1 MTNPLPQNQEHF
13 LTEQTKTADL
23 TSHPDPTQEASI
35 SQESQRKQQNPVSQE
50 SGENVAEP
58 SVDSLA
64 QLFQERDQ
72 GTGQKSL
79 VSKSAHEERE
89 PEGVKAHPKDSQPS
103 EKGEDAAEKTK
114 LTLKN
119 PQTSDHEKGQ
129 SDLEALQQ
137 ELARTQK
144 RLTENQQYGRHNAQ
158 RLKQALKITQELV
171 HEGSLSEE
179 EALKLKGALESEISE
194 TPEDIGTSDP
204 HPFTRI
210 LKIAN
215 QELENI
221 RRYTEDTSLD
231 DKVRAFDHFL
241 VIASPKDQEQA
252 LEELQ
257 EVLDQPL
264 ALAKKM
270 LALGQQYQSSYQAM
284 KKAGGLQA
292 LLEQK
297 DQEIAKLEKNLD
309 KLTQKLSQYEDY
321 DTPRYRLEDRG
332 PIGAEAPLKDT
343 VSSLFDER
351 DRVRP
356 R

>member
-1 MTNPLPQNQEHF
+1 MTNTLAQDHPLDEIAKPQAPLKPQPGVVEG
-13 LTEQTKTADL
+13 
-23 TSHPDPTQEASI
+23 PSI
-35 SQESQRKQQNPVSQE
+35 NQE
-50 SGENVAEP
+50 SGEKVPES

-79 VSKSAHEERE
+79 ESKKSAGERE

-103 EKGEDAAEKTK
+103 EKGEDAAEKTQR
-114 LTLKN
+114 TLKTQQVSKREEEQ
-119 PQTSDHEKGQ
+119 PDW
-129 SDLEALQQ
+129 EALQQ

-171 HEGSLSEE
+171 TEGSLSED
-179 EALKLKGALESEISE
+179 EALRLKEALEAEAQ
-194 TPEDIGTSDP
+194 EDIVVSDP
-204 HPFTRI
+204 HPFARI
-210 LKIAN
+210 LSIAN

-241 VIASPKDQEQA
+241 VIASPQDQEQA

-270 LALGQQYQSSYQAM
+270 LAFGQQYQSSYQAM
-284 KKAGGLQA
+284 KKAGGIQA

-297 DQEIAKLEKNLD
+297 DQEIATLSKKLD
-309 KLTQKLSQYEDY
+309 KFKEKLSHYEDY

-332 PIGAEAPLKDT
+332 PLGAEAPLKDT

-351 DRVRP
+351 DRGRP

>member
-1 MTNPLPQNQEHF
+1 MTNTLVQDQEHP
-13 LTEQTKTADL
+13 LDEIAKPQAPLKAQ
-23 TSHPDPTQEASI
+23 PGVVEGPSI
-35 SQESQRKQQNPVSQE
+35 NQE
-50 SGENVAEP
+50 SGEDTPES

-72 GTGQKSL
+72 GSGQKKGLQKRTDELGKLQPLQSL
-79 VSKSAHEERE
+79 SKPSSRQEENKPTE
-89 PEGVKAHPKDSQPS
+89 TAKAAPE
-103 EKGEDAAEKTK
+103 AAETQEVD
-114 LTLKN
+114 
-119 PQTSDHEKGQ
+119 QTP
-129 SDLEALQQ
+129 DLEALQQ

-158 RLKQALKITQELV
+158 RLKQALKITQELMA
-171 HEGSLSEE
+171 EGSLSEE
-179 EALKLKGALESEISE
+179 EAFKLKEALETEVPDDVS
-194 TPEDIGTSDP
+194 TSP
-204 HPFTRI
+204 SHPFARI
-210 LKIAN
+210 LSVAN

-221 RRYTEDTSLD
+221 RRYTEDTRLD

-241 VIASPKDQEQA
+241 VIASPQDQEQA
-252 LEELQ
+252 LEDLQ

-270 LALGQQYQSSYQAM
+270 LALGQQYHPSYQAM

-297 DQEIAKLEKNLD
+297 DQEIATLSKKLD

-332 PIGAEAPLKDT
+332 PLGAEASFKDT

>member
-1 MTNPLPQNQEHF
+1 MTNPSPQNQEHP
-13 LTEQTKTADL
+13 LDEIAKPQAPL
-23 TSHPDPTQEASI
+23 NAQPGVVPGPSL
-35 SQESQRKQQNPVSQE
+35 NQE
-50 SGENVAEP
+50 SGEKPLEP

-79 VSKSAHEERE
+79 ESKKSAGERE

-103 EKGEDAAEKTK
+103 EKGEDGVEKTK
-114 LTLKN
+114 GTLKK
-119 PQTSDHEKGQ
+119 HQ
-129 SDLEALQQ
+129 SLDREEEHPDLEALQQ

-171 HEGSLSEE
+171 QEGSLSED
-179 EALKLKGALESEISE
+179 EALRLKGALESEISE
-194 TPEDIGTSDP
+194 TPEDLGTTKG
-204 HPFTRI
+204 HPFARI
-210 LKIAN
+210 LSIAN

-241 VIASPKDQEQA
+241 VIASPQDQEQA

-257 EVLDQPL
+257 EVRDQPL

-270 LALGQQYQSSYQAM
+270 LAFGQQYQSSYQAM

-297 DQEIAKLEKNLD
+297 DQEIAILSKKLD

-321 DTPRYRLEDRG
+321 DKPRYRLEDRG
-332 PIGAEAPLKDT
+332 PLGAEALLRDT

>member
-1 MTNPLPQNQEHF
+1 MTNTLAQDHSLDEIAKPQAPLKAQPGVVEEPSGKQEYPQ
-13 LTEQTKTADL
+13 
-23 TSHPDPTQEASI
+23 
-35 SQESQRKQQNPVSQE
+35 KQP
-50 SGENVAEP
+50 GEKVPEP

-72 GTGQKSL
+72 GADQKKGLQKRTDELGKLQPLQSL
-79 VSKSAHEERE
+79 SKQSSRQEENKPTE
-89 PEGVKAHPKDSQPS
+89 TAKAAPE
-103 EKGEDAAEKTK
+103 AAETQEVD
-114 LTLKN
+114 
-119 PQTSDHEKGQ
+119 QTP
-129 SDLEALQQ
+129 DLEALQQ

-158 RLKQALKITQELV
+158 RLKQALKITQELMA
-171 HEGSLSEE
+171 EGSLSEE
-179 EALKLKGALESEISE
+179 EALRLKEALESEISE
-194 TPEDIGTSDP
+194 TPEDLGTTEG
-204 HPFTRI
+204 HPFARI
-210 LKIAN
+210 LSIAN

-221 RRYTEDTSLD
+221 RRYTDDTRLD

-241 VIASPKDQEQA
+241 LIASPQDQEQA

-270 LALGQQYQSSYQAM
+270 LAFGQQYQSSYQAM

-297 DQEIAKLEKNLD
+297 DQEIAILGKKLD
-309 KLTQKLSQYEDY
+309 KLTQKLSHYEDY
-321 DTPRYRLEDRG
+321 DKPRYRLEDRG
-332 PIGAEAPLKDT
+332 PLGAEAPLKDT

>member
-1 MTNPLPQNQEHF
+1 MTHTLAQNQEHP
-13 LTEQTKTADL
+13 LDEIAKPQAPLKPQPGVVEEPSL
-23 TSHPDPTQEASI
+23 
-35 SQESQRKQQNPVSQE
+35 NQE
-50 SGENVAEP
+50 SGKNVPEP

-72 GTGQKSL
+72 GAGQKNL
-79 VSKSAHEERE
+79 ESKKTPGERE
-89 PEGVKAHPKDSQPS
+89 PKAVEPQSETSQPS

-114 LTLKN
+114 LTLKT
-119 PQTSDHEKGQ
+119 PQTSDHANGQ
-129 SDLEALQQ
+129 PELEALQQ
-137 ELARTQK
+137 ELTRTQK

-171 HEGSLSEE
+171 QEGSLSED
-179 EALKLKGALESEISE
+179 EALRLKEALETDAQEE
-194 TPEDIGTSDP
+194 VVASDP
-204 HPFTRI
+204 HPFARI
-210 LKIAN
+210 LSIAN
-215 QELENI
+215 QELETI

-241 VIASPKDQEQA
+241 VIASPQDQEQA
-252 LEELQ
+252 LEDLQ

-270 LALGQQYQSSYQAM
+270 LAFGQQYQSSYQAT

-297 DQEIAKLEKNLD
+297 DQEIATLSKKLD

-321 DTPRYRLEDRG
+321 DKPRYRLEDRG
-332 PIGAEAPLKDT
+332 PFGAEAPLKDT

-351 DRVRP
+351 DRARP